1 MKQIIKFALML
12 TVLVTA
18 SVEAAY
24 IKVDASGNALAD
36 SATSWS
42 CVYDDV
48 SELLWEKKTDDGG
61 IHDKDNTY
69 RWGGIGAEG
78 TGGVRYDDWDSLV
91 NGSNSETLCGV
102 TGWIV
107 PTIGELSTVV
117 VTSSDR
123 TSVDTSFFPHFR

>member
-48 SELLWEKKTDDGG
+48 SELLWEKKTDD
-61 IHDKDNTY
+61 
-69 RWGGIGAEG
+69 
-78 TGGVRYDDWDSLV
+78 
-91 NGSNSETLCGV
+91 
-102 TGWIV
+102 
-107 PTIGELSTVV
+107 
-117 VTSSDR
+117 
-123 TSVDTSFFPHFR
+123 